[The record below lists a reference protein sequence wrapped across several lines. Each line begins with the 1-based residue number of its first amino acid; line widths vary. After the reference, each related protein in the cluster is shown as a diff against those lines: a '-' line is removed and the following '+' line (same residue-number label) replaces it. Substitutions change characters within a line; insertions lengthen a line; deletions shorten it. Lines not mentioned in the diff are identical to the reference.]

1 MVGELSMVMFGGGV
15 CRLVSAVLGCIVA
28 AATISVVEA
37 QSSRDY
43 YSRRGQDF
51 YDSRRGEYLLGPRV
65 RPTEEYFRQPNAV
78 EPRRKKP
85 VPRREREAKREAE
98 QPQRIEGQ
106 LQIVISL
113 PQQRL
118 TLYANGQKVESA
130 PVSTGQLGHPT
141 PKGIFNI
148 IQKARFHHSNIYS
161 GAPMPFM
168 QRITWSGI
176 ALHAGHLPGYPASHG
191 CIRLP
196 HSFAQY
202 LFGVTKLGVRV
213 VIASEDV
220 VPQEI
225 QHPTLAALKL
235 KTGDPVKVIRNAIFK
250 ISKSTS
256 DARVEVVP
264 APIPVERKVAELTPE
279 QQLLLLTPPIIDK
292 TPELVAPELKTE
304 PIAVFISRKLGRI
317 YVRQGFVPLFDGPVT
332 IKNPELPLGNHVFTA
347 LEPNAA
353 GTELRWNVITLP
365 GETVEKANEL
375 PRRPRKRGERI
386 EERPVEVSRVTVTAQ
401 EALERVDISPEVI
414 EELAEFMRPGS
425 SIIITDHG
433 FGPETGKGTDF
444 IVVTR

>member
-1 MVGELSMVMFGGGV
+1 
-15 CRLVSAVLGCIVA
+15 
-28 AATISVVEA
+28 
-37 QSSRDY
+37 
-43 YSRRGQDF
+43 
-51 YDSRRGEYLLGPRV
+51 
-65 RPTEEYFRQPNAV
+65 
-78 EPRRKKP
+78 
-85 VPRREREAKREAE
+85 
-98 QPQRIEGQ
+98 
-106 LQIVISL
+106 
-113 PQQRL
+113 
-118 TLYANGQKVESA
+118 
-130 PVSTGQLGHPT
+130 
-141 PKGIFNI
+141 
-148 IQKARFHHSNIYS
+148 
-161 GAPMPFM
+161 
-168 QRITWSGI
+168 
-176 ALHAGHLPGYPASHG
+176 
-191 CIRLP
+191 
-196 HSFAQY
+196 
-202 LFGVTKLGVRV
+202 
-213 VIASEDV
+213 

-250 ISKSTS
+250 ISKSTT

-414 EELAEFMRPGS
+414 EELTEFMRPGS